1 MSARQLHLFKSRRQR
16 GVAAP
21 PPLEFELHCLVADTI
36 RRWATP
42 NWVITHYPA
51 GERRDAITGARLKRM
66 GVVPG
71 IPDFLLFPPAEAPD
85 HHCHFLELKRPGAKL
100 TDHQAGFALW
110 CGLNGYP
117 HAVTSDYHTAVRILQ
132 SWGALRSGVNVQ

>member
-1 MSARQLHLFKSRRQR
+1 
-16 GVAAP
+16 
-21 PPLEFELHCLVADTI
+21 
-36 RRWATP
+36 
-42 NWVITHYPA
+42 
-51 GERRDAITGARLKRM
+51 M

-117 HAVTSDYHTAVRILQ
+117 HAVTSDYRTAVKILQ
-132 SWGALRSGVNVQ
+132 AWGALRSEVHVQ